1 MCSSA
6 LSELSTL
13 KASSVQVYAKARTMA
28 FKKHHRQYDLV
39 LFGATGY
46 TGLMTAEHIA
56 LHLPTDL
63 RWAIAGRSVER
74 LQNVVRE
81 CHALNPDRR
90 MPEIEV
96 WDLNDAD
103 LAALAKKTFI
113 LITTAGPFA
122 KYGEDAFKACAETG
136 THYFDCTGEAV
147 WTQEMIQ
154 KYEATAKSTGAC
166 MIPQCGIESA
176 PSDLITY
183 LMASLI
189 RSELSASTSDV
200 VVDFHEVHAAP
211 SGGSLETALGLF
223 DVYSWKQISESHEPY
238 ALSPVANT
246 TVPPKPSLL
255 SRLTGVRYI
264 PNLGLLTTSFAAGTN
279 TAIVTRTW
287 GLTKQEPAL
296 HSTFYGPK
304 FTYQEYMKARSFLP
318 GVFLHYVQLIGG
330 ALLMF
335 CPPFRTLLR
344 RFIYKPGEGPS
355 REEGA
360 NNYFEVRGVATPDAD
375 SSARKQAL
383 CRAWYSGSMYYLT
396 GILLAQAACTLL
408 QDDAPLEGAGGGIYT
423 PACLGQEYIDR
434 VHQHGFK
441 FEAKIVDA

>member
-1 MCSSA
+1 MS
-6 LSELSTL
+6 
-13 KASSVQVYAKARTMA
+13 

-81 CHALNPDRR
+81 CQALNPDRR

-96 WDLNDAD
+96 WDLNDTD

-113 LITTAGPFA
+113 LITTVGPYA
-122 KYGEDAFKACAETG
+122 KYGEDAFKACAEAG

-147 WTQEMIQ
+147 WTLEMIQ
-154 KYEATAKSTGAC
+154 KYEAAAESTGAC
-166 MIPQCGIESA
+166 MIPQCGVESA
-176 PSDLITY
+176 PSDLMTY
-183 LMASLI
+183 SMASLI

-200 VVDFHEVHAAP
+200 VVDFHEV
-211 SGGSLETALGLF
+211 
-223 DVYSWKQISESHEPY
+223 Q
-238 ALSPVANT
+238 
-246 TVPPKPSLL
+246 
-255 SRLTGVRYI
+255 
-264 PNLGLLTTSFAAGTN
+264 
-279 TAIVTRTW
+279 
-287 GLTKQEPAL
+287 
-296 HSTFYGPK
+296 
-304 FTYQEYMKARSFLP
+304 
-318 GVFLHYVQLIGG
+318 
-330 ALLMF
+330 
-335 CPPFRTLLR
+335 
-344 RFIYKPGEGPS
+344 FIFKPGEGPS

-360 NNYFEVRGVATPDAD
+360 NNYFELRGVATPDAE

-408 QDDAPLEGAGGGIYT
+408 QDDAPLEGAGGGVYT
-423 PACLGQEYIDR
+423 PACLGQGYIDR
-434 VHQHGFK
+434 VHEHGFK
-441 FEAKIVDA
+441 FETKIVDT